1 MKLLAHLPPLVTAFV
16 LASSLALAAIP
27 ARAQA
32 LAAGDVI
39 INEYAADNDANG
51 NDFVELL
58 VTGEGADL
66 RGLRLSDNE
75 LQADGTLNNNEAVFV
90 FGNDAYLANVPRGT
104 LITVWMLTAGVTV
117 DTVTDP
123 ASGDWRLVLAPGTG
137 ISGGVDGLGGS
148 FNAGLS
154 TGGEALYLYLPGPDG
169 TSAGTD
175 NVYLDFVSFEA
186 DGGLP
191 PTGMPDLNLPSVADN
206 AYYTGN
212 TATGNDD
219 AAAWVR
225 YDNFGAPN
233 TTPGDPNPGQDLS
246 GLRTPPTG
254 DTAPAVTAVQPANAA
269 VDVALGANVVLTFS
283 EPVTVSGDWFEL
295 ACTVSGA
302 RTPGSVSVTVT
313 GNNYTLDPANDFA
326 SGETCT
332 LTVVAAR
339 VSDQDSN
346 DPPDTLA
353 ADFVASFTTVPPVPD
368 VCAATDTPIGQV
380 QGAGATT
387 PISGTVTT
395 VQGVVVGDY
404 EGPAPTLRGFYVQ
417 DTGDGDPGTSDGL
430 FVFNGSL
437 NSVSLGQVVQV
448 TGTATDFQGQTQLS
462 SVTVVPCGTTATVAP
477 TDLTLPVPAPVGG
490 VDYLERF
497 EGMLVRL
504 PQTLYVTEHFQ
515 LGRFGQV
522 TLSSGGRQY
531 QPTHLVAPGGA
542 GSQRDLLQ
550 QANNLNRILLDDAL
564 QNQNADPIVFGRD
577 GQPLSA
583 SNTLRGGDTATGTI
597 GVLTFT
603 WGGNAASPNAFRV
616 RPINALNGVVAFTA
630 QNPRTTAPEN
640 VGGSLRVGTLNL
652 LNYFNTFGA
661 VCTLGVGGG
670 PADCRGAE
678 NQAEFDRQAAKTVA
692 AIVALD
698 ADVLGLV
705 EVENDG
711 YGSTSAIQDLV
722 NRLNAATAPG
732 TYAFIDVD
740 ARTGRVNALGVD
752 AIKVGIIYKPA
763 AVEPIGATAT
773 LQTGVFGPVALSSG
787 ISQQRNRP
795 PLAQTFRE
803 LASGETFTVVVN
815 HFKSKGSG
823 CNDQVAPYGPDPDT
837 GDGQG
842 NCALTR
848 TAAANELAAWLA
860 TRPTGVDEPDI
871 LIVGDLNSYRREA
884 PITAL
889 LGQGYVDL
897 VDDLIGQNAY
907 SFAFDGQW
915 GYLDYALASS
925 TLRAQVTGVTEWHI
939 NADEP
944 NVLDY
949 NTNFKSAGQQ
959 VSLYAPDQYRVSDH
973 DPVLVGLR
981 LEPAAPFLDIALAA
995 ADGEQGQPLTVSLAY
1010 TTSAATTLTVTAS
1023 VPAGTTFVNA
1033 SAPGTLTGDI
1043 VIWDLGTVPAGS
1055 GSLTYTVTPQQLGPL
1070 TFSGRV
1076 NAPGAEA
1083 AAQTTVSIVDRTAP
1097 VTTATVQGPTSV
1109 CGPATNFQSA
1119 TVTLLANEPVDVIR
1133 VQINGGS
1140 EQAYTGSLAI
1150 TTPGVNQVVFFAI
1163 DLAGNREAAQTLVV
1177 PVAAFAYD
1185 SGRVIDTFNRRDG
1198 RLGAGWTGPEGLGSY
1213 LIRNNE
1219 VLAVGSGP
1227 IFRAGTFGVNQEAF
1241 LTLTGV
1247 DPAGEYQA
1255 LILKARTTNWRQG
1268 VIVVGYAAIEGVVVI
1283 DTFQPGNLGP
1293 LNGWHRLASTAAGFA
1308 NGDVLGARAFAD
1320 GSVTVYKNCVPLASA
1335 ATQPVNGNFFV
1346 NRGGRIGI
1354 WYDNASAAKFD
1365 NFGGGSAIIRACAT
1379 L

>member
-1 MKLLAHLPPLVTAFV
+1 MNIFSQVPPLLTAFV
-16 LASSLALAAIP
+16 LASSLALAARP
-27 ARAQA
+27 GRAQA
-32 LAAGDVI
+32 LAVGDVI
-39 INEYAADNDANG
+39 INEYASDNDVNG

-75 LQADGTLNNNEAVFV
+75 LQVDGTLNNNEAVFV
-90 FGNDAYLANVPRGT
+90 FGADAYLANVPRGT
-104 LITVWMLTAGVTV
+104 LVTVWMLAAGVTV
-117 DTVTDP
+117 DTVSDP
-123 ASGDWRLVLAPGTG
+123 VGGDWRMVLAPGTG
-137 ISGGVDGLGGS
+137 ISSGVDGLGGS

-169 TSAGTD
+169 TSAGAD

-186 DGGLP
+186 DGGAP
-191 PTGMPDLNLPSVADN
+191 PAGMPDLNLSSIADN

-225 YDNFGAPN
+225 YDNFGAPS

-254 DTAPAVTAVQPANAA
+254 DTAPAVTGVQPANAA

-283 EPVTVSGDWFEL
+283 EPVSVSGDWFAL
-295 ACTVSGA
+295 ACTVSGV
-302 RTPGSVSVTVT
+302 RTPSSASVTVS
-313 GNNYTLDPANDFA
+313 GNVYTLDPASDFA
-326 SGETCT
+326 NGETCT
-332 LTVVAAR
+332 LTVVAAL

-353 ADFVASFTTVPPVPD
+353 ADFVASFTTVPPVTD

-380 QGAGATT
+380 QGTGVTT

-404 EGPAPTLRGFYVQ
+404 EGPTPTLRGFYLQ
-417 DTGDGDPGTSDGL
+417 DVGDANPDTSDAL
-430 FVFNGSL
+430 FVFNASN
-437 NSVSLGQVVQV
+437 NSVALGQVVQV
-448 TGTATDFQGQTQLS
+448 TGTATEFQGQTQLGS
-462 SVTVVPCGTTATVAP
+462 ATIVGCGATGTITPA
-477 TDLTLPVPAPVGG
+477 DIILPLPAPVGG

-522 TLSSGGRQY
+522 TMSSSARLY
-531 QPTHLVAPGGA
+531 QPTHLVAPGGP

-550 QANNLNRILLDDAL
+550 QANSLNRILFDDAL
-564 QNQNADPIVFGRD
+564 QNQNADPIVFGRN

-603 WGGNAASPNAFRV
+603 WGGNASSPNAFRV
-616 RPINALNGVVAFTA
+616 RPINALDGVVNFAA
-630 QNPRTTAPEN
+630 QNPRTTAPES
-640 VGGSLRVGTLNL
+640 VGGTLQVGTLNL

-661 VCTLGVGGG
+661 VCTFGVGGG

-678 NQAEFDRQAAKTVA
+678 NQVEFDRQTAKTVA

-698 ADVLGLV
+698 ADVLGVV

-711 YGSTSAIQDLV
+711 YGPDSAIQDLV

-732 TYAFIDVD
+732 TYAFLDVD
-740 ARTGRVNALGVD
+740 TRTGQVNALGVD
-752 AIKVGIIYKPA
+752 AIKVGILYKPA
-763 AVEPIGATAT
+763 LVEPIGATAT
-773 LQTGVFGPVALSSG
+773 LRTGIFGQVALANG
-787 ISQQRNRP
+787 TTQQRNRP

-803 LASGETFTVVVN
+803 IATGESFTFVVN

-823 CNDQVAPYGPDPDT
+823 CEDQVAPYGPDPDT

-860 TRPTGVDEPDI
+860 TNPTGVNEPDI

-897 VDDLIGQNAY
+897 VDALIGQNAY

-915 GYLDYALASS
+915 GYLDYALASTS
-925 TLRAQVTGVTEWHI
+925 LQAQVTGVTEWHI

-944 NVLDY
+944 GVLDY
-949 NTNFKSAGQQ
+949 NTNFKSVGQQ

-973 DPVLVGLR
+973 DPVLVGVR
-981 LEPAAPFLDIALAA
+981 LTPAAPFLELALAA
-995 ADGEQGQPLTVSLAY
+995 PDGQQGQPLTVSLAY
-1010 TTSAATTLTVTAS
+1010 TTSTATTLTVTAS
-1023 VPAGTTFVNA
+1023 VPAGATFLSA
-1033 SAPGTLTGDI
+1033 SAPGTLTGDT
-1043 VIWDLGTVPAGS
+1043 VTWALGAVPAGS
-1055 GSLTYTVTPQQLGPL
+1055 GSLAFTVTPQQPGPL

-1076 NAPGAEA
+1076 SAPGAEGVT
-1083 AAQTTVSIVDRTAP
+1083 QTTVVIMDRTAP
-1097 VTTATVQGPTSV
+1097 VTTATIQGPTSQ
-1109 CGPATNFQSA
+1109 CGPATNYQSA
-1119 TVTLLANEPVDVIR
+1119 TMTLTANEPVQAIR
-1133 VQINGGS
+1133 VRINGGS
-1140 EQAYTGSLAI
+1140 EQDYSGPLAI
-1150 TTPGVNQVVFFAI
+1150 TTPGFNQVTFFAV
-1163 DLAGNREAAQTLVV
+1163 DLSGNREAAQTLVV
-1177 PVAAFAYD
+1177 PVSAFIYD
-1185 SGRVIDTFNRRDG
+1185 NGRVIDAFNRRDG
-1198 RLGAGWTGPEGLGSY
+1198 RLGPGWTGPEGLGGY
-1213 LIRNNE
+1213 TIRNNE
-1219 VLAVGSGP
+1219 VLALGSGP
-1227 IFRAGTFGVNQEAF
+1227 IFRTGTFGANQETF

-1247 DPAGEYQA
+1247 DPAGEYQT

-1268 VIVVGYAAIEGVVVI
+1268 VIVVGYAATEGAVVI

-1293 LNGWHRLASTAAGFA
+1293 LNGWHRLALAAATFA

-1354 WYDNASAAKFD
+1354 WYDNVSAAKFD
-1365 NFGGGSAIIRACAT
+1365 NFGGGSFMP
-1379 L
+1379 